1 MRSCFPGKARKHPR
15 DGFPGGG
22 VSALRGRVRSAS
34 KFISGRIR
42 RQARFLSAAAD
53 RLRQPQ
59 AKRDLIR
66 RGLRSLRS
74 NGVRLTWQKVLQT
87 IYRSEVLSR
96 AARQPLF
103 SEAELSAQREHRFPA
118 KIRFSIIVPVYNTP
132 ERFLREMI
140 ESVRAQT
147 YADWELCLA
156 DGSDAAHPEAERI
169 CRKAARADRRIRYRK
184 LEKNLGISANTN
196 ACLAMA
202 EGDYIALL
210 DHDDLLHPAALY
222 EVMRAICRREADFI
236 YTDESTFRRTPE
248 DAYQPHFKPDYAP
261 DTLCGNNYICH
272 FTVFRRSLLEEVG
285 LFDPACDG
293 SQDHD
298 MVLRLTEKARRIVH
312 IPEILY
318 YWRAHPGSVAQDTGS
333 KPYVIAAGVRS
344 VEKRLARLGL
354 EGTVSP
360 VRPGLTIYRVRYKI
374 RGTPKVSILIPSCEH
389 LEDLKACLGS
399 IFRQTTW
406 PDYEIVIAENNSR
419 NPALFAYYGELQ
431 REKANVRVVSLAG
444 EFNYSAVNNYAAQ
457 FCRGDYL
464 LLLNNDTEV
473 LTPGWIEEML
483 MFAQRRDVGAVGAML
498 YYPDG
503 TIQHAGVGLGL
514 GGVAAHFFA
523 HVDRRNAGY
532 MGRLLYAQDLSAVTG
547 ACLMIRRGVWDQ
559 VRGLDERFAIAYND
573 VDLCMR
579 IRQAGY
585 RIVWTPFARL
595 YHWESKSRGCDD
607 SPEKQARFRS
617 EAERFRQRWRR
628 ELAEGDPYYNPNF
641 ALNRND
647 FSGLSPIRRHDAR
660 QQTV

>member
-1 MRSCFPGKARKHPR
+1 
-15 DGFPGGG
+15 
-22 VSALRGRVRSAS
+22 
-34 KFISGRIR
+34 
-42 RQARFLSAAAD
+42 
-53 RLRQPQ
+53 
-59 AKRDLIR
+59 
-66 RGLRSLRS
+66 
-74 NGVRLTWQKVLQT
+74 
-87 IYRSEVLSR
+87 
-96 AARQPLF
+96 
-103 SEAELSAQREHRFPA
+103 
-118 KIRFSIIVPVYNTP
+118 
-132 ERFLREMI
+132 
-140 ESVRAQT
+140 
-147 YADWELCLA
+147 
-156 DGSDAAHPEAERI
+156 
-169 CRKAARADRRIRYRK
+169 
-184 LEKNLGISANTN
+184 
-196 ACLAMA
+196 
-202 EGDYIALL
+202 
-210 DHDDLLHPAALY
+210 
-222 EVMRAICRREADFI
+222 
-236 YTDESTFRRTPE
+236 
-248 DAYQPHFKPDYAP
+248 
-261 DTLCGNNYICH
+261 
-272 FTVFRRSLLEEVG
+272 
-285 LFDPACDG
+285 
-293 SQDHD
+293 
-298 MVLRLTEKARRIVH
+298 MVLRLTEKARQIVH

-660 QQTV
+660 QQAV